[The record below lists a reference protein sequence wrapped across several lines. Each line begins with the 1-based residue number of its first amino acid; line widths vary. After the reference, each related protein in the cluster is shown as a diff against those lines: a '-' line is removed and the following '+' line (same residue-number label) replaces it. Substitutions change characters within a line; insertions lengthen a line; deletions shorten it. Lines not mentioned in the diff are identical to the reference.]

1 MKLFYAVAL
10 LFSAVFVTQAVMFKD
25 CGSVSCKINSVD
37 VRGCAENAQTCDV
50 VKGQTVNMTLKFT
63 TSSEMK
69 DLKNSVEGLVG
80 GTWVQFKMED
90 ACSNTTPACPV
101 PTDATYIFSLTISKL
116 YPEISV
122 VAKSNMTDDSG
133 AVCTCFEIQVKIV

>member
-1 MKLFYAVAL
+1 
-10 LFSAVFVTQAVMFKD
+10 
-25 CGSVSCKINSVD
+25 
-37 VRGCAENAQTCDV
+37 
-50 VKGQTVNMTLKFT
+50 
-63 TSSEMK
+63 MK

-116 YPEISV
+116 YPEVS
-122 VAKSNMTDDSG
+122 
-133 AVCTCFEIQVKIV
+133 